1 MSPLLLQWRGQA
13 GGGWLLW
20 GLPGAGDRRN
30 SGQDGSG
37 CTPNLSLPKKGVKPA
52 GVMADPPPPPP
63 TLLVTL
69 GPSALCVLRVDQSV
83 LSRTS

>member
-52 GVMADPPPPPP
+52 GVMADPPPPTANTPGDTWP
-63 TLLVTL
+63 FCSLC
-69 GPSALCVLRVDQSV
+69 PSC
-83 LSRTS
+83 